1 MSILR
6 IDRTYHNIQRLRQVV
21 TILVK
26 YGLGELVSSLRIDY
40 YLAWMK
46 RLVTRHKPPKE
57 VSSLTR
63 PMRVRMAMEELGPT
77 FVKLGQMLST
87 RQDVIPPAYIQE
99 LTRLLDEVAPVSVDE
114 IKKRVESELKRPI
127 KEIFS
132 RFSEEPF
139 ASASIA
145 QVHTAS
151 LVSGE
156 DVVVKVVRPGIES
169 VIRTDL
175 DILAELAQLIEK
187 HFPEAAVFEPVALI
201 DEFSRSINK
210 EVDLAREGRIMDR
223 FAANFEGDETIH
235 IPKVYW
241 GYCSQKVL
249 TQERLVGQKLSGI
262 DFDELPTSVR
272 KTIAR
277 NGAAIILKQILSYG
291 LFHADPHPGNM
302 FLLPGNRLG
311 LVDYGIVGRTD
322 PATRTMIAEV
332 LVELSQGRPEKVAD
346 ILLRNQPPIPSFDR
360 GAFVRDT
367 MELCDLYVG
376 IPLKS
381 VMVTS
386 LFSDLV
392 QTMQRHKIR
401 FPKDLMLLSR
411 ALVTI
416 EGVGRR
422 LDPDFD
428 MVEFAKPFVKK
439 FIHERLGPAQIAK
452 TAWETLRNYANLSK
466 TLPKDVSAILSRL
479 KESQMEIGFVHKGLE
494 NFSSRLEKVG
504 YRLTLGMIISAL
516 IIGSSYLAAVEIHSN
531 TSALFFYSVIGFLS
545 AIVLAI
551 ILLISFR
558 KS

>member
-6 IDRTYHNIQRLRQVV
+6 IDRTYHNIRRLRQVV

-40 YLAWMK
+40 YLAWLK
-46 RLVTRHKPPKE
+46 RLVTRRKPPKE

-87 RQDVIPPAYIQE
+87 RQDVVPPAYTQE
-99 LTRLLDEVAPVSVDE
+99 LTRLLDEVAPVSVE
-114 IKKRVESELKRPI
+114 KIKMRVESELSRPI
-127 KEIFS
+127 KEMFS
-132 RFSEEPF
+132 SFSEEPF

-145 QVHTAS
+145 QVHTAR
-151 LVSGE
+151 LISGE

-175 DILAELAQLIEK
+175 DILAELARLLER
-187 HFPEAAVFEPVALI
+187 HFPEAAVFDPVALV
-201 DEFSRSINK
+201 DEFSRSLNK

-235 IPKVYW
+235 VPKVYW

-249 TQERLVGQKLSGI
+249 TQERLMGRKLSGV
-262 DFDELPTSVR
+262 DFDELSMSVR
-272 KTIAR
+272 KAMAR

-302 FLLPGNRLG
+302 FLLPGNKLG

-322 PATRTMIAEV
+322 VATRTMIAEV
-332 LVELSQGRPEKVAD
+332 LVALSQGRPEKVAD
-346 ILLRNQPPIPSFDR
+346 ILLESQPPMPSFDR
-360 GAFVRDT
+360 SGFVRDT

-376 IPLKS
+376 ITLKS
-381 VMVTS
+381 VMVTA

-392 QTMQRHKIR
+392 QTMQRHGIR
-401 FPKDLMLLSR
+401 FPKDLMLLSK

-416 EGVGRR
+416 EGFGRR
-422 LDPDFD
+422 LDPDFN
-428 MVEFAKPFVKK
+428 MIEFARPFVEK
-439 FIHERLGPAQIAK
+439 FVHERLGPAQMAK
-452 TAWETLRNYANLSK
+452 TAWETLRSYVKLSR
-466 TLPKDVSAILSRL
+466 TLPRDVSAILSRL

-516 IIGSSYLAAVEIHSN
+516 IIGSSYLASVEIHSQM
-531 TSALFFYSVIGFLS
+531 SALFLYSFIGFLL

-551 ILLISFR
+551 ILLLSFR
-558 KS
+558 RS

>member
-57 VSSLTR
+57 VLSLTR

-132 RFSEEPF
+132 RFSEEPL

-241 GYCSQKVL
+241 GYCSRKVL

-322 PATRTMIAEV
+322 PDQDDDRRSA
-332 LVELSQGRPEKVAD
+332 GRAVA
-346 ILLRNQPPIPSFDR
+346 
-360 GAFVRDT
+360 
-367 MELCDLYVG
+367 
-376 IPLKS
+376 
-381 VMVTS
+381 
-386 LFSDLV
+386 
-392 QTMQRHKIR
+392 
-401 FPKDLMLLSR
+401 
-411 ALVTI
+411 
-416 EGVGRR
+416 
-422 LDPDFD
+422 
-428 MVEFAKPFVKK
+428 
-439 FIHERLGPAQIAK
+439 GPAG
-452 TAWETLRNYANLSK
+452 E
-466 TLPKDVSAILSRL
+466 
-479 KESQMEIGFVHKGLE
+479 GG
-494 NFSSRLEKVG
+494 G
-504 YRLTLGMIISAL
+504 YPA
-516 IIGSSYLAAVEIHSN
+516 
-531 TSALFFYSVIGFLS
+531 
-545 AIVLAI
+545 
-551 ILLISFR
+551 
-558 KS
+558 